1 MRIMTSDDIKQVSLE
16 VLDDIHD
23 FCIKNNIRYSLSGG
37 TLIGAIRHGGYIPWD
52 DDIDIYMPRPD
63 YERFLKS
70 YKSSNK
76 FRLFAKSLS
85 NSEMVY
91 ARVCE
96 MEKTFVTSRL
106 NFWTKEEK
114 GVWIDIF
121 PVDGA
126 GDTYEEACKRVKVS
140 RKLWT
145 LTLKQRY
152 SHIPFNILPS
162 IPRKV
167 LWIMRRIKCLGHD
180 YIEEHDRLIR
190 EKDFDSSAYVADL
203 AFMQYGIREIHKKEI
218 FSRFML
224 HKFEGREYMITK
236 DYDQFLRDTFGDYM
250 QLPPENERVPRH
262 SFNEF
267 YWK

>member
-1 MRIMTSDDIKQVSLE
+1 MRIMTSDDSKQVSLE
-16 VLDDIHD
+16 VFDDIHD

-126 GDTYEEACKRVKVS
+126 GDTYEEACKRVK
-140 RKLWT
+140 
-145 LTLKQRY
+145 
-152 SHIPFNILPS
+152 
-162 IPRKV
+162 
-167 LWIMRRIKCLGHD
+167 
-180 YIEEHDRLIR
+180 
-190 EKDFDSSAYVADL
+190 
-203 AFMQYGIREIHKKEI
+203 
-218 FSRFML
+218 
-224 HKFEGREYMITK
+224 FEGREYMITE